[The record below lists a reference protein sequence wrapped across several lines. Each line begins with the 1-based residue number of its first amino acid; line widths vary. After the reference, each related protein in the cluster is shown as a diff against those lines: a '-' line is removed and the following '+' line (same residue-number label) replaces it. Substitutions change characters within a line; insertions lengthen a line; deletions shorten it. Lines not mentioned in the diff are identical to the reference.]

1 MMGGNSS
8 SFVFHWRRTNICI
21 LADVYDAVMFL
32 VTHFK
37 SKNIKSTT
45 RRSTAHFIFLST
57 ITVHIIIGTYS
68 NIIRY
73 ISYRYREHQ
82 SYSEYII
89 SGDQLTINHIHNWR
103 CSGISH
109 IHT

>member
-57 ITVHIIIGTYS
+57 ITVHIII
-68 NIIRY
+68 RY
-73 ISYRYREHQ
+73 IF
-82 SYSEYII
+82 EYHTVHII
-89 SGDQLTINHIHNWR
+89 PVQRTSIVF
-103 CSGISH
+103 
-109 IHT
+109 